1 MKITDKYS
9 YKVLSRVVSQ
19 VNKRKDGDVDY
30 RYFIIVL
37 LMLRY
42 FYQVFSSPVG
52 IVRGGNPPQDLFYK
66 TTAEQFD
73 IFTFYM
79 MYEQS
84 RWPYY
89 TQSDKSISLTDSL
102 LETIEN
108 MKYFFANLK
117 ESLSYFDN
125 VIFPDETLLR
135 EIIRNIDRIDY
146 RVKGVVSKDLLG
158 EIMFYVLL
166 LFSRNQDR

>member
-9 YKVLSRVVSQ
+9 YKVLSRVVNQ
-19 VNKRKDGDVDY
+19 VNKRRGGDADY
-30 RYFIIVL
+30 PYFIIVL

-42 FYQVFSSPVG
+42 FYQVFNSPVG
-52 IVRGGNPPQDLFYK
+52 IVRGGDPPQDLFYK

-84 RWPYY
+84 RWSYY
-89 TQSDKSISLTDSL
+89 TQADKSISLTDSL

-125 VIFPDETLLR
+125 VIFSDEALLR
-135 EIIRNIDRIDY
+135 EVIRDIDRIDY
-146 RVKGVVSKDLLG
+146 RVNGVVSKDLLG
-158 EIMFYVLL
+158 EIMSYVLL
-166 LFSRNQDR
+166 LFSRNKDR

>member
-9 YKVLSRVVSQ
+9 YKVLSRVVNR
-19 VNKRKDGDVDY
+19 VNKRRGGDADY
-30 RYFIIVL
+30 PYFIIVL
-37 LMLRY
+37 LILRY
-42 FYQVFSSPVG
+42 FYQVFNSSVC
-52 IVRGGNPPQDLFYK
+52 IVRGVIPPQDLFYK

-84 RWPYY
+84 RWSYY
-89 TQSDKSISLTDSL
+89 IQADKSISLTDSL

-108 MKYFFANLK
+108 MKCFFANLK

-125 VIFPDETLLR
+125 VIFSDEALLR
-135 EIIRNIDRIDY
+135 EVIRNIDRIDY
-146 RVKGVVSKDLLG
+146 RVNGVVSKDLLG
-158 EIMFYVLL
+158 EMMSYVLL